1 VSLGAGGAG
10 TSFDFIQSD
19 DELKRLTRRLDEG
32 NKVRVALDIEGE
44 NNLHSYGIRVSLI
57 QGFDGKRAFIV
68 DALAIRNT
76 SLFTAFLQESSW
88 LKVMFDTTSDMLA
101 FQHALGVRPRPII
114 DLAVASR
121 LLNRPGGLHALVSR
135 HAAGRSKDSFQKA
148 NWLRRPVSR
157 DMLEYAVSDVLPLL
171 DLADE
176 LFAELARKGLLF
188 EFLKENGE
196 RQNRTLSWNP
206 LANFG
211 RIPGYQRL
219 GEEGKRLAR
228 ILWYAREYY
237 ARRHDLSPENVAT
250 KQQMRRAI
258 DDGLR
263 DPQKVARLFNE
274 GRNRNRIDPGDFA
287 ERWAEAERDSRDA
300 GQ

>member
-1 VSLGAGGAG
+1 
-10 TSFDFIQSD
+10 
-19 DELKRLTRRLDEG
+19 
-32 NKVRVALDIEGE
+32 
-44 NNLHSYGIRVSLI
+44 
-57 QGFDGKRAFIV
+57 
-68 DALAIRNT
+68 
-76 SLFTAFLQESSW
+76 
-88 LKVMFDTTSDMLA
+88 
-101 FQHALGVRPRPII
+101 
-114 DLAVASR
+114 
-121 LLNRPGGLHALVSR
+121 
-135 HAAGRSKDSFQKA
+135 
-148 NWLRRPVSR
+148 
-157 DMLEYAVSDVLPLL
+157 VLPLL